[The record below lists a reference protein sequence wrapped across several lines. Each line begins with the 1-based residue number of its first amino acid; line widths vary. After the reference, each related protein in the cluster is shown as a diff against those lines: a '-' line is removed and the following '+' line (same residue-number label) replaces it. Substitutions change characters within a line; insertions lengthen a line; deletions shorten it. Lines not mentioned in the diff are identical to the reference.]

1 METRELFWDIGPLSY
16 TLFYVVAWSAIALFF
31 IGFARHFVKYFRA
44 RKSPVPL
51 HLGRGFSRMV
61 VDIFSHR
68 TVARRDRATGEA
80 HRPIFYGFVILFIA
94 TSIITV
100 DYDITTPAFGVSFWK
115 GTFYLAFSLVVDL
128 AGIGLLAGIIFM
140 MWRRYRQRPA
150 KLNYV
155 RTYAGEDKPRPQ
167 ARRWMAED
175 ALFLW
180 ALVLIILTGY
190 LQEGVRLVH
199 EQPAWAAWSPV
210 GWLLAQI
217 FSGLGMDP
225 DSAAAIRRANWWI
238 HGVMALV
245 FIAALPWNK
254 AKHMIAVMGS
264 LAARDTNSLSRLP
277 RVSSEPGDAVGISAI
292 NQFAWKDLLNFDA
305 CTKCGRC
312 HEACPA
318 TASGAPLS
326 PRDMILDLHSFAER
340 TQGKVKAGGPRL
352 VGDIIAPETLWACRS
367 CGACQEICPVGI
379 EHPTMIVQ
387 MRRHL
392 VERDEM
398 EPQLRDTFGKLAD
411 RGNSFGESARQR
423 GTWTEA
429 LEFTV
434 KDIREEAADNLWFVG
449 DYASYDPRNQIVS
462 QTVARLFKV
471 AGFDYAILRE
481 SEHSA
486 GNDVRRAGEEGLFEA
501 LVEHN
506 QAAMAAARPF
516 TRLVTTDPHT
526 YNTIRNEYP
535 DFADTAPINHYTSVL
550 AEMLEDGRL
559 KVVNPLKR
567 RVTLHDPCHL
577 GRLNGNY
584 DQPRRVLELIGC
596 ELVEMPRNRDNS
608 FCCGAGGGRIWMPD
622 PPGKEKPSENRM
634 HEAAALGNIDT
645 FVVCCPKD
653 MTMFEDARKTSGHEG
668 EFEVKDLAELV
679 AEAIELKSIDLRQ
692 LPSLIE
698 RITDVAAKQVAEIA
712 AERIA
717 EVVAEKVMQRLAD
730 NPELARQ
737 LAAAPPAAELPAPA
751 QLSTS
756 IAGPVTAA
764 ELPAYDVPPK
774 EGPRILVAVKHVG
787 ELGDEFSIDDDGLG
801 IAAKHFE
808 YALNEWDDA
817 ALEQALL
824 LSEQIGSG
832 EVVAVTIGP
841 EEAEV
846 TLRKVLAKGA
856 HRAVRV
862 WDESLAAADPVT
874 VARALAGVAKLEE
887 ADLILA
893 GVQSS
898 DLAQGATGTAAARIL
913 GLPHAAVVLE
923 AEWDGGTTLTA
934 TRELE
939 GGMRHRFE
947 LPAPA
952 LLTIQTGGHTPR
964 YATMRMIKQAKKKT
978 IDVLDGASIGLDQ
991 SGARL
996 RRLTVP
1002 VKSGQAEMLEGSAAE
1017 IAKAIADIVRKKR
1030 GE

>member
-16 TLFYVVAWSAIALFF
+16 TLFYVVAWSAIALFV

-51 HLGRGFSRMV
+51 HLGRGFGRMV

-68 TVARRDRATGEA
+68 TLVRRDRAAGEA
-80 HRPIFYGFVILFIA
+80 HRPIFYGFAILFIA

-100 DYDITTPAFGVSFWK
+100 DSDITGPAFGSFWN

-128 AGIGLLAGIIFM
+128 AGVGLLGGIFFM
-140 MWRRYRQRPA
+140 MWRRFRQRPA
-150 KLNYV
+150 KLDYV
-155 RTYAGEDKPRPQ
+155 RAYAGEESLRPQ
-167 ARRWMAED
+167 ARRWIAED
-175 ALFLW
+175 SLFLW
-180 ALVLIILTGY
+180 ALILIILTGY

-199 EQPAWAAWSPV
+199 EQPPWAGWSPV
-210 GWLLAQI
+210 GWLLAEI

-225 DSAAAIRRANWWI
+225 DSAAAVRRANWWV
-238 HGVMALV
+238 HGVLALT

-264 LAARDTNSLSRLP
+264 LASRDVNALSRLP
-277 RVSSEPGDAVGISAI
+277 RVATETEGDIGISAI

-318 TASGAPLS
+318 RASGAPLS
-326 PRDMILDLHSFAER
+326 PRDLILDLRSFAER
-340 TQGKVKAGGPRL
+340 TQGKVKEGGPQL
-352 VGDIIAPETLWACRS
+352 VGDIIPAETLWSCRS
-367 CGACQEICPVGI
+367 CGACMEICPVGI

-398 EPQLRDTFGKLAD
+398 ESQLRDTFGMIAD

-423 GTWTEA
+423 AAWTET
-429 LEFTV
+429 LEFPI

-449 DYASYDPRNQIVS
+449 DYASFDPRNQTVS
-462 QTVARLFKV
+462 QTVARLFQA
-471 AGFDYAILRE
+471 AGMDFAILRE
-481 SEHSA
+481 SERSA
-486 GNDVRRAGEEGLFEA
+486 GNDVRRAGEEGLFES

-506 QAAMAAARPF
+506 QAAMAAAQPF
-516 TRLVTTDPHT
+516 TRLVTTDPHS

-535 DFADTAPINHYTSVL
+535 DFAETAPINHYSSVL
-550 AEMLEDGRL
+550 AAMLEDGRL
-559 KVVNPLKR
+559 KVTTPLKR

-584 DQPRRVLELIGC
+584 DEPRRVLELIGC

-622 PPGKEKPSENRM
+622 PPGKEKPAENRM
-634 HEAAALGNIDT
+634 HEAAALGNIDN
-645 FVVCCPKD
+645 FIVCCPKD

-668 EFEVKDLAELV
+668 DFEVMDLAELV
-679 AEAIELKSIDLRQ
+679 AEAIELKSIDLKQ
-692 LPSLIE
+692 LPPLID
-698 RITDVAAKQVAEIA
+698 RITEAAAKQVAEIA

-717 EVVAEKVMQRLAD
+717 DVVAEKVMQRLAD

-737 LAAAPPAAELPAPA
+737 LAAAPQADAPQITA
-751 QLSTS
+751 PSTVTEVG
-756 IAGPVTAA
+756 GPVTAA
-764 ELPAYDVPPK
+764 ELPAYDIPAK

-787 ELGDEFSIDDDGLG
+787 ELGDEFSIADDGLS
-801 IAAKHFE
+801 IAAEHFE
-808 YALNEWDDA
+808 FALNEWDDA

-824 LSEQIGSG
+824 LQEQIGSG

-841 EEAEV
+841 EEAEE
-846 TLRKVLAKGA
+846 TLLKVLAKGA

-862 WDESLAAADPVT
+862 WDDSLAATDSVT
-874 VARALAGVAKLEE
+874 VARALAGVATREE

-898 DLAQGATGTAAARIL
+898 DLAQGATGTATARIL

-923 AEWDGGTTLTA
+923 AEWDGGATLIA

-978 IDVLDGASIGLDQ
+978 IDVLDGASVGLDQ
-991 SGARL
+991 AGAQL
-996 RRLTVP
+996 RALTVP
-1002 VKSGQAEMLEGSAAE
+1002 VKSGQAEMLQGDAAE
-1017 IAKAIADIVRKKR
+1017 VAKAIADIVRKKR